1 MTINFAIFLDSDMA
15 GLFVWGRFSRSQ
27 WPNGQGPFVRGIVM
41 SFKRL
46 FGSGFR
52 PAVYRTTD
60 PGARIDY
67 WIVMGTFIGGAV
79 VIAGLMFWPQR
90 SSVVPQP
97 TRPHQAVQIT
107 PQRQPDFAKDDSVIS
122 IDTAGPVLAIDLQV
136 AIEGATDQVPT
147 HIEVASASQHLLQNN
162 QITVELVSDPALIS
176 EPQIPTEPVL
186 LSEPLVLANPIVVTI
201 PKVVLESNDLPFQT
215 EFTEEGLV
223 EQDWFDTI
231 APVPSDDSVRA
242 VRPRLVSDPLIAA
255 SNSARPGVVSSGGG
269 GGGTASSGGG
279 GGGTASGGGGS
290 GVVQFGS
297 KSPHQERSGPG
308 KVTAAVRAR
317 ALRRADQLIG
327 WANVGWSTNNSLT
340 LNVNRILFVEGWK
353 SYIRKQVLPQLRWG
367 VRRFQV
373 HNPFGTR
380 AGTVMQFDQYL
391 EAQQRGLTWLTE
403 GFVESWK
410 KVIEGHYTNGEPVE
424 VIAYLGA
431 INLDPDLTVL
441 LREGDLEAWQQLVD
455 DSVQPLLDA
464 GMSIGFDSASRL
476 DADEIEFQ
484 YIKQLEES
492 GTEVYIESWPDASKT
507 HLLEMNIVA
516 LERNIAAR
524 AEQRKRTFGPNRP
537 AHRQELQAELVR
549 MMTRPPEDGSED
561 WSDIA
566 WLIDDAANAI
576 SVGDTVAL
584 DTKTLESFGISMQDL
599 LVRAELRDPA
609 QYD

>member
-1 MTINFAIFLDSDMA
+1 
-15 GLFVWGRFSRSQ
+15 
-27 WPNGQGPFVRGIVM
+27 M

-67 WIVMGTFIGGAV
+67 WMVMGTFIGGAV
-79 VIAGLMFWPQR
+79 VIAGLMFWPQH
-90 SSVVPQP
+90 SSVIPQP

-107 PQRQPDFAKDDSVIS
+107 PQRQPDFAKDDSAIS
-122 IDTAGPVLAIDLQV
+122 IDTAGLVLAIDLQV

-147 HIEVASASQHLLQNN
+147 HIEVASASQHLLQNS
-162 QITVELVSDPALIS
+162 QITVESVPDPASIS

-186 LSEPLVLANPIVVTI
+186 LSEPLVLADPIVVTI

-255 SNSARPGVVSSGGG
+255 SNSARPGGVSSGGG
-269 GGGTASSGGG
+269 GASVSGGG
-279 GGGTASGGGGS
+279 GGGASVSGGGGS

-308 KVTAAVRAR
+308 KVTAEVRAR
-317 ALRRADQLIG
+317 ALRRTDQLIG
-327 WANVGWSTNNSLT
+327 WANVGWSANNSLT

-353 SYIRKQVLPQLRWG
+353 SYIERQVLPQLRWG

-431 INLDPDLTVL
+431 INLDPDLSVL
-441 LREGDLEAWQQLVD
+441 LRKGDLEAWQQLVD
-455 DSVQPLLDA
+455 DSVQPFLDA

-476 DADEIEFQ
+476 DADETEFQ

-492 GTEVYIESWPDASKT
+492 GTEVYIESWPDASKA

-516 LERNIAAR
+516 LERNIASR

-537 AHRQELQAELVR
+537 AHRRELQGELVR

-566 WLIDDAANAI
+566 WLIDDAVNAI
-576 SVGDTVAL
+576 SAGDTVAL
-584 DTKTLESFGISMQDL
+584 DTKALEGFGISMQDL
-599 LVRAELRDPA
+599 LVRAELRAQA